1 MHTVGSFGFGPTAF
15 RSRWASVFVLA
26 AGLCVVGCDTPREGP
41 PNVLIVSLDTFR
53 ADRVGTLG
61 NADGLTPNLD
71 RFAAESVV
79 FTHAYSQSTVTGP
92 SHTSMLTSRYPTE
105 FTGST
110 RAPALSKEMY
120 TLPEVLGKYGY
131 QTAARVAGGDLNPAL
146 GPTRGFSSYESSVD
160 FGSLWHTLPMATT
173 WLDSIDSA
181 KPFFLLLHG
190 YDTHTTYLKPTPY
203 GLLHTG
209 VDGFTRAQ
217 EDEINATERVMD
229 GLHHRNL
236 DLLTAVTVSELYPR
250 SAQGKAKLAEMA
262 SEGPMPFPKVS
273 PEDQEIIRKVYD
285 GAVSYAD
292 AMFGVMLARLEK
304 RGLLDDTLIVLMGD
318 HGEALGEYGLFHR
331 CCSLED
337 DVTHVPLMVRL
348 PGGEH
353 GGERVEAVVELV
365 DIYPTI
371 LEQVGAMPPV
381 HMRGQSFG
389 AALRGE
395 PFTGRRAAMTQGGL
409 GSRLLSARSLK
420 GRLTYTGIP
429 LTSPDLASV
438 VEAMRIDGPA
448 FEHTAGLPE
457 DEAVALRTEL
467 VRWLRTLAPPPGESA
482 AAAIP
487 DALLQTLRAK
497 GYWDAQ

>member
-1 MHTVGSFGFGPTAF
+1 MLTVVPPGS
-15 RSRWASVFVLA
+15 RSTFVAPSRALVLLFAALGASA
-26 AGLCVVGCDTPREGP
+26 CDAPRNGP

-53 ADRVGTLG
+53 ADRVGALG

-71 RFAAESVV
+71 RFAAESIV
-79 FTHAYSQSTVTGP
+79 FSHAYSQSTVTGP
-92 SHTSMLTSRYPTE
+92 SHTSVLTSRYPTE
-105 FTGST
+105 FSGAT
-110 RAPALSKEMY
+110 RAATLSKEMY

-146 GPTRGFSSYESSVD
+146 GPTRGFGSYETSVD
-160 FGSLWHTLPMATT
+160 FGSLWHTLPMATA
-173 WLDSIDSA
+173 WLDGLDSA

-190 YDTHTTYLKPTPY
+190 YDTHTVYLKPTPY

-209 VDGFTRAQ
+209 REGFTRAQ
-217 EDEINATERVMD
+217 EEEINATERVMD

-250 SAQGKAKLAEMA
+250 SVQGKAKLAEMVSDA
-262 SEGPMPFPKVS
+262 PVPFPLVP
-273 PEDQEIIRKVYD
+273 PEDQEVIRKVYD

-292 AMFGVMLARLEK
+292 AMFGLMLVRLEE

-318 HGEALGEYGLFHR
+318 HGEALGDYGLFHR

-348 PGGEH
+348 PGGER
-353 GGERVEAVVELV
+353 GGERIEGVVELL
-365 DIYPTI
+365 DIFPTI
-371 LEQVGAMPPV
+371 LERVGAVPPI

-409 GSRLLSARSLK
+409 GARLLSARSLQ

-438 VEAMRIDGPA
+438 VQAMRIDGPA
-448 FEHTAGLPE
+448 FEHTAGLAD
-457 DEAVALRTEL
+457 DEALALRTEM
-467 VRWLRTLAPPPGESA
+467 VGWLRSLAPPPSEGSA
-482 AAAIP
+482 APIP
-487 DALLQTLRAK
+487 KSLLRTLRAK

>member
-1 MHTVGSFGFGPTAF
+1 MHAVRHIGFAATSCRWRVATAF
-15 RSRWASVFVLA
+15 TLL
-26 AGLCVVGCDTPREGP
+26 AGLGAAGCDTPREGP

-53 ADRVGTLG
+53 ADRVGALG
-61 NADGLTPNLD
+61 NPDGLTPNLD
-71 RFAAESVV
+71 RFAAQSVV
-79 FTHAYSQSTVTGP
+79 FSHAYSQSTVTGP

-105 FTGST
+105 FYGPT
-110 RAPALSKEMY
+110 RAPVLSDEMY

-146 GPTRGFSSYESSVD
+146 GPTRGFGSYEASVD
-160 FGSLWHTLPMATT
+160 FGSLWHTLPMATE
-173 WLDSIDSA
+173 WLDSIDPA

-209 VDGFTRAQ
+209 LNGFTRAQ
-217 EDEINATERVMD
+217 EDEINNSERVMD

-236 DLLTAVTVSELYPR
+236 DLLTAVTVGELYPR

-262 SEGPMPFPKVS
+262 SASPMPFPTVS
-273 PEDQEIIRKVYD
+273 PEDQQVIRKVYD

-304 RGLLDDTLIVLMGD
+304 RGLLKDTIIVLMGD
-318 HGEALGEYGLFHR
+318 HGEALGEDGLFHR

-353 GGERVEAVVELV
+353 GGERVDGVVELV
-365 DIYPTI
+365 DVYPTI
-371 LEQVGAMPPV
+371 LERAGAVPPV
-381 HMRGQSFG
+381 HIRGQSFG

-395 PFTGRRAAMTQGGL
+395 PFAGRGAAMTQGGL
-409 GSRLLSARSLK
+409 GARVLSARSLK

-438 VEAMRIDGPA
+438 VAAMRIDGPA
-448 FEHTAGLPE
+448 FEHTAGLPD
-457 DEAVALRTEL
+457 DEAVALRAAM
-467 VRWLRTLAPPPGESA
+467 VAWLRTLAPPPSEGSA
-482 AAAIP
+482 SAIP